1 MRNGRNL
8 LSFVTNLNK
17 LVDITSN
24 ICYTISIKQRY
35 KNERG
40 TDMET
45 LYKGNYGG
53 EFRLDSRY
61 INKITFYDD
70 NGIVCVCNKDIYKED
85 NKEEVEQLN
94 ILQVLKTD
102 KSFRKQ
108 ETEQEFINKQM
119 KKKINFS
126 YVGKEKKW
134 YDNENKLELFIYVDN
149 EFVKLI
155 SKKQRVE
162 VCLHEY
168 DFTKGYTY
176 FTDVL
181 LEVDG
186 QIIKNTS
193 YDKHEVVDQTELQ
206 EQAKALFDEVVRV
219 SYIQESE
226 FNRIF
231 NQYKLVKR
239 DTPLLTE

>member
-1 MRNGRNL
+1 M
-8 LSFVTNLNK
+8 
-17 LVDITSN
+17 D
-24 ICYTISIKQRY
+24 
-35 KNERG
+35 
-40 TDMET
+40 T

-70 NGIVCVCNKDIYKED
+70 NGIVHVCNKDIYKED
-85 NKEEVEQLN
+85 NKENVEQLS

-126 YVGKEKKW
+126 YIGKEKKW

-176 FTDVL
+176 YTDVI

-193 YDKHEVVDQTELQ
+193 YDKHEVIDQTELQ
-206 EQAKALFDEVVRV
+206 AQAKALFDEVVRV

-231 NQYKLVKR
+231 NEYEFVKR
-239 DTPLLTE
+239 KAPLLTK

>member
-1 MRNGRNL
+1 
-8 LSFVTNLNK
+8 
-17 LVDITSN
+17 
-24 ICYTISIKQRY
+24 
-35 KNERG
+35 
-40 TDMET
+40 MET

-70 NGIVCVCNKDIYKED
+70 NGIVHVCNKDIYKED

-126 YVGKEKKW
+126 YIGKEKKW

-176 FTDVL
+176 FTDVI

>member
-1 MRNGRNL
+1 
-8 LSFVTNLNK
+8 
-17 LVDITSN
+17 
-24 ICYTISIKQRY
+24 
-35 KNERG
+35 
-40 TDMET
+40 MET

-53 EFRLDSRY
+53 EFRLDGRY

-70 NGIVCVCNKDIYKED
+70 NGIVHVCDKDIYKED

-94 ILQVLKTD
+94 ILQVLKID

-108 ETEQEFINKQM
+108 GTEQEFINKQM

-126 YVGKEKKW
+126 YIGKEKKW

-176 FTDVL
+176 YTDVP

-186 QIIKNTS
+186 
-193 YDKHEVVDQTELQ
+193 
-206 EQAKALFDEVVRV
+206 
-219 SYIQESE
+219 
-226 FNRIF
+226 
-231 NQYKLVKR
+231 
-239 DTPLLTE
+239 

>member
-1 MRNGRNL
+1 ML
-8 LSFVTNLNK
+8 YYKYKAK
-17 LVDITSN
+17 L
-24 ICYTISIKQRY
+24 
-35 KNERG
+35 NERG

-70 NGIVCVCNKDIYKED
+70 NGIVCVYNKDIYKED

-126 YVGKEKKW
+126 YIGKEKKW

-176 FTDVL
+176 YTDVT

-193 YDKHEVVDQTELQ
+193 YDKHEVIDQTELQ
-206 EQAKALFDEVVRV
+206 AQAKALFDEVVRV

-231 NQYKLVKR
+231 NEYELVKR
-239 DTPLLTE
+239 KAPLLTK

>member
-1 MRNGRNL
+1 
-8 LSFVTNLNK
+8 
-17 LVDITSN
+17 
-24 ICYTISIKQRY
+24 
-35 KNERG
+35 
-40 TDMET
+40 MET

-70 NGIVCVCNKDIYKED
+70 NGIVHVCNKDIYKED
-85 NKEEVEQLN
+85 NKEDVEQLN

-126 YVGKEKKW
+126 YIGKEKKW
-134 YDNENKLELFIYVDN
+134 YNNENKLELFIYVDN

-176 FTDVL
+176 YTDVT

-206 EQAKALFDEVVRV
+206 AQAKALFDEVVRV

-239 DTPLLTE
+239 DIPLLTE

>member
-1 MRNGRNL
+1 
-8 LSFVTNLNK
+8 
-17 LVDITSN
+17 
-24 ICYTISIKQRY
+24 
-35 KNERG
+35 
-40 TDMET
+40 MET

-53 EFRLDSRY
+53 EFRLDGRY

-102 KSFRKQ
+102 KSFRKS

-126 YVGKEKKW
+126 YIGKEKRW
-134 YDNENKLELFIYVDN
+134 YNNENKLELFIYVDN

-176 FTDVL
+176 YTDVI

-206 EQAKALFDEVVRV
+206 EQAKALFDEIVRV

>member
-1 MRNGRNL
+1 
-8 LSFVTNLNK
+8 
-17 LVDITSN
+17 
-24 ICYTISIKQRY
+24 
-35 KNERG
+35 
-40 TDMET
+40 MET

-126 YVGKEKKW
+126 YIGKEKKW

-176 FTDVL
+176 FTDVI

-193 YDKHEVVDQTELQ
+193 YDKHEVIDQTELQ

>member
-1 MRNGRNL
+1 
-8 LSFVTNLNK
+8 
-17 LVDITSN
+17 
-24 ICYTISIKQRY
+24 
-35 KNERG
+35 
-40 TDMET
+40 MET

-102 KSFRKQ
+102 KSFRKP
-108 ETEQEFINKQM
+108 ETEQEFINNQM

-126 YVGKEKKW
+126 YIGKEKRW
-134 YDNENKLELFIYVDN
+134 YNNENKLELFIYVDN

-176 FTDVL
+176 YTDVT

-193 YDKHEVVDQTELQ
+193 CNKHEVIDQTELQ
-206 EQAKALFDEVVRV
+206 AQAKALFDEVVRV

-231 NQYKLVKR
+231 NEYELVKR
-239 DTPLLTE
+239 KTPLLTE

>member
-1 MRNGRNL
+1 
-8 LSFVTNLNK
+8 
-17 LVDITSN
+17 
-24 ICYTISIKQRY
+24 
-35 KNERG
+35 
-40 TDMET
+40 MET

-176 FTDVL
+176 YTDVT

-193 YDKHEVVDQTELQ
+193 YDKHEVIDQTELQ
-206 EQAKALFDEVVRV
+206 AQAKALFDEVVRV

-231 NQYKLVKR
+231 NEYELVKR
-239 DTPLLTE
+239 KTPLLTE

>member
-1 MRNGRNL
+1 
-8 LSFVTNLNK
+8 
-17 LVDITSN
+17 
-24 ICYTISIKQRY
+24 
-35 KNERG
+35 
-40 TDMET
+40 MET

-53 EFRLDSRY
+53 EFRLDGRY

-70 NGIVCVCNKDIYKED
+70 NGIVHVCDKEIHKED
-85 NKEEVEQLN
+85 NKEDVEQLN

-126 YVGKEKKW
+126 YIGKEKRW
-134 YDNENKLELFIYVDN
+134 YDRENKLELFIYVDN

-176 FTDVL
+176 FTDVI

-193 YDKHEVVDQTELQ
+193 YDKHEVIDQTELQ
-206 EQAKALFDEVVRV
+206 AQAKALFDEVVRV

>member
-1 MRNGRNL
+1 
-8 LSFVTNLNK
+8 
-17 LVDITSN
+17 
-24 ICYTISIKQRY
+24 
-35 KNERG
+35 
-40 TDMET
+40 MET

-85 NKEEVEQLN
+85 NKEDVEQLN

-108 ETEQEFINKQM
+108 ETEQEFINKQI

-126 YVGKEKKW
+126 YIGKEKKW
-134 YDNENKLELFIYVDN
+134 NDNENKLELFIYVDN

-176 FTDVL
+176 YTDVI

-206 EQAKALFDEVVRV
+206 AQAKALFDEVVRV

-231 NQYKLVKR
+231 NEYELVKR
-239 DTPLLTE
+239 KAPLLTE

>member
-1 MRNGRNL
+1 
-8 LSFVTNLNK
+8 
-17 LVDITSN
+17 
-24 ICYTISIKQRY
+24 
-35 KNERG
+35 
-40 TDMET
+40 MET
-45 LYKGNYGG
+45 LYKGNYGN
-53 EFRLDSRY
+53 EFRLDGRY

-70 NGIVCVCNKDIYKED
+70 NSIVHVCDNDIRKED
-85 NKEEVEQLN
+85 NKENVEQLS

-102 KSFRKQ
+102 KSFRKP

-126 YVGKEKKW
+126 YIGKEKRW
-134 YDNENKLELFIYVDN
+134 YNNENKLELFIYVDN

-176 FTDVL
+176 YTDVI

-193 YDKHEVVDQTELQ
+193 NDKYERVDQTELQ
-206 EQAKALFDEVVRV
+206 AQAKALFDEVVKI
-219 SYIQESE
+219 SYIQKSD
-226 FNRIF
+226 FNRLF
-231 NQYKLVKR
+231 NEYKLIRR

>member
-1 MRNGRNL
+1 
-8 LSFVTNLNK
+8 
-17 LVDITSN
+17 
-24 ICYTISIKQRY
+24 
-35 KNERG
+35 
-40 TDMET
+40 MET

-53 EFRLDSRY
+53 EFRLDGRY

-126 YVGKEKKW
+126 YIGKEKRW
-134 YDNENKLELFIYVDN
+134 YNDENKLELFIYVDN

-176 FTDVL
+176 YTDVT

-206 EQAKALFDEVVRV
+206 AQAKALFDEVVRV

-231 NQYKLVKR
+231 NEYELVKR
-239 DTPLLTE
+239 KAPLLTE

>member
-1 MRNGRNL
+1 
-8 LSFVTNLNK
+8 
-17 LVDITSN
+17 
-24 ICYTISIKQRY
+24 
-35 KNERG
+35 
-40 TDMET
+40 MET

-53 EFRLDSRY
+53 EFRLDGRY

-85 NKEEVEQLN
+85 KKEEVEQLN

-126 YVGKEKKW
+126 YIGKEKKW

-176 FTDVL
+176 YTDVT

-206 EQAKALFDEVVRV
+206 AQAKALFDEVVRV

-231 NQYKLVKR
+231 NEYELVKR
-239 DTPLLTE
+239 KAPLLTE

>member
-1 MRNGRNL
+1 
-8 LSFVTNLNK
+8 
-17 LVDITSN
+17 
-24 ICYTISIKQRY
+24 
-35 KNERG
+35 
-40 TDMET
+40 MET
-45 LYKGNYGG
+45 LYKGNCGG

-61 INKITFYDD
+61 INKITFYDN
-70 NGIVCVCNKDIYKED
+70 NGIVCVCDKDIYKED
-85 NKEEVEQLN
+85 NKEDVEQLN

-126 YVGKEKKW
+126 YIGKEKRW
-134 YDNENKLELFIYVDN
+134 YDSENKLELFIYVDN

-176 FTDVL
+176 YTDVT

-193 YDKHEVVDQTELQ
+193 YDKHEVIDQTELQ
-206 EQAKALFDEVVRV
+206 AQAKALFDEVVRV

-231 NQYKLVKR
+231 NEYELVRRKV
-239 DTPLLTE
+239 PLLTK

>member
-1 MRNGRNL
+1 
-8 LSFVTNLNK
+8 
-17 LVDITSN
+17 
-24 ICYTISIKQRY
+24 
-35 KNERG
+35 
-40 TDMET
+40 MET
-45 LYKGNYGG
+45 LYKGNYGS

-85 NKEEVEQLN
+85 NKEDVEQLN

-126 YVGKEKKW
+126 YIGKEKRW
-134 YDNENKLELFIYVDN
+134 YNDENKLELFIYVDN

-176 FTDVL
+176 FTDVI

>member
-1 MRNGRNL
+1 ML
-8 LSFVTNLNK
+8 YYK
-17 LVDITSN
+17 YKAKI
-24 ICYTISIKQRY
+24 Q

-53 EFRLDSRY
+53 EFRLDGRY

-94 ILQVLKTD
+94 ILQVLKID

-126 YVGKEKKW
+126 YIGKEKKW

-176 FTDVL
+176 FTDVI

-193 YDKHEVVDQTELQ
+193 YDKHEVIDQTELQ
-206 EQAKALFDEVVRV
+206 EQAKALFDEVIRV

-239 DTPLLTE
+239 DTPLLTEQLTNK

>member
-1 MRNGRNL
+1 MEL
-8 LSFVTNLNK
+8 LH
-17 LVDITSN
+17 
-24 ICYTISIKQRY
+24 
-35 KNERG
+35 
-40 TDMET
+40 
-45 LYKGNYGG
+45 KGNYGG
-53 EFRLDSRY
+53 GLILDGRY

-70 NGIVCVCNKDIYKED
+70 NGIVHVCDSDIRKED
-85 NKEEVEQLN
+85 NKENVEQLG

-102 KSFRKQ
+102 KSFRKP

-126 YVGKEKKW
+126 YIGKEKRW
-134 YDNENKLELFIYVDN
+134 YDSENKLELFIYVDN

-176 FTDVL
+176 YTDVT

-193 YDKHEVVDQTELQ
+193 YDKHEVIDQTELQ
-206 EQAKALFDEVVRV
+206 AQAKALFDEVVRV

-231 NQYKLVKR
+231 NEYELVKR
-239 DTPLLTE
+239 KAPLLTK

>member
-1 MRNGRNL
+1 
-8 LSFVTNLNK
+8 
-17 LVDITSN
+17 
-24 ICYTISIKQRY
+24 
-35 KNERG
+35 
-40 TDMET
+40 MET

-53 EFRLDSRY
+53 EFRLDGQY

-70 NGIVCVCNKDIYKED
+70 NGIVHVCDNDIRKED
-85 NKEEVEQLN
+85 NKEDVEQLS

-102 KSFRKQ
+102 KSFRKP

-126 YVGKEKKW
+126 YIGKEKRW
-134 YDNENKLELFIYVDN
+134 YNNENKLELFIYVDN

-176 FTDVL
+176 YTDVT

-193 YDKHEVVDQTELQ
+193 NDKYERVDQTELQ
-206 EQAKALFDEVVRV
+206 AQAKALFDEVVRV

-231 NQYKLVKR
+231 NEYEFVKR
-239 DTPLLTE
+239 KTPLLTE

>member
-1 MRNGRNL
+1 
-8 LSFVTNLNK
+8 
-17 LVDITSN
+17 
-24 ICYTISIKQRY
+24 
-35 KNERG
+35 
-40 TDMET
+40 MET
-45 LYKGNYGG
+45 LYRGNYGG
-53 EFRLDSRY
+53 EFRLGSRY

-85 NKEEVEQLN
+85 NKEDVEQLN

-108 ETEQEFINKQM
+108 ETEQEFINKQV

-126 YVGKEKKW
+126 YIGKEKKW
-134 YDNENKLELFIYVDN
+134 NDNENKLELFIYVDN

-176 FTDVL
+176 FTDVI

>member
-1 MRNGRNL
+1 
-8 LSFVTNLNK
+8 
-17 LVDITSN
+17 
-24 ICYTISIKQRY
+24 
-35 KNERG
+35 
-40 TDMET
+40 MET

-53 EFRLDSRY
+53 EFRLDGRY

-126 YVGKEKKW
+126 YIGKEKRW
-134 YDNENKLELFIYVDN
+134 YNDENKLELFIYVDN

-176 FTDVL
+176 FTDVI

-206 EQAKALFDEVVRV
+206 AQAKALFDEVVRV

>member
-1 MRNGRNL
+1 
-8 LSFVTNLNK
+8 
-17 LVDITSN
+17 
-24 ICYTISIKQRY
+24 
-35 KNERG
+35 
-40 TDMET
+40 MET
-45 LYKGNYGG
+45 LYRGNYGG
-53 EFRLDSRY
+53 ELRLDGRY

-70 NGIVCVCNKDIYKED
+70 NGIVCVCNKDILKED

-108 ETEQEFINKQM
+108 ETEQEFINKQV

-126 YVGKEKKW
+126 YIGKEKKW

-176 FTDVL
+176 FTDVI

>member
-1 MRNGRNL
+1 
-8 LSFVTNLNK
+8 
-17 LVDITSN
+17 
-24 ICYTISIKQRY
+24 
-35 KNERG
+35 
-40 TDMET
+40 MET

-53 EFRLDSRY
+53 EFRLDGRY

-70 NGIVCVCNKDIYKED
+70 NGIVHVCDKEIHKED
-85 NKEEVEQLN
+85 NKENVEQLS

-102 KSFRKQ
+102 KSFRKP

-126 YVGKEKKW
+126 YIGKEKKW

-176 FTDVL
+176 YTDVI

-193 YDKHEVVDQTELQ
+193 NDKYERVDQTELQ
-206 EQAKALFDEVVRV
+206 AQAKALFDEVVRV

-231 NQYKLVKR
+231 NEYELVKR
-239 DTPLLTE
+239 KAPLLTK

>member
-1 MRNGRNL
+1 M
-8 LSFVTNLNK
+8 
-17 LVDITSN
+17 D
-24 ICYTISIKQRY
+24 
-35 KNERG
+35 
-40 TDMET
+40 T
-45 LYKGNYGG
+45 LYKGNYGS
-53 EFRLDSRY
+53 EFILDGRY

-70 NGIVCVCNKDIYKED
+70 NGIVHVCDNDIRTED
-85 NKEEVEQLN
+85 NKEDVEQLS

-102 KSFRKQ
+102 KSFRKP

-126 YVGKEKKW
+126 YIGKEKRW
-134 YDNENKLELFIYVDN
+134 YNNENKLELFIYVDN

-176 FTDVL
+176 YTDVT

-193 YDKHEVVDQTELQ
+193 NDKYERVDQTELQ
-206 EQAKALFDEVVRV
+206 AQAKALFDEVVRV

-231 NQYKLVKR
+231 NEYEFVKR
-239 DTPLLTE
+239 KAPLLTK

>member
-1 MRNGRNL
+1 
-8 LSFVTNLNK
+8 
-17 LVDITSN
+17 
-24 ICYTISIKQRY
+24 
-35 KNERG
+35 
-40 TDMET
+40 MET

-53 EFRLDSRY
+53 EFRLDGRY

-70 NGIVCVCNKDIYKED
+70 NGIVHVCNNDIRKED
-85 NKEEVEQLN
+85 NKEDVEQLS

-102 KSFRKQ
+102 KSFRKP

-126 YVGKEKKW
+126 YIGKEKRW
-134 YDNENKLELFIYVDN
+134 YNNENKLELFIYVDN

-176 FTDVL
+176 YTDVT

-193 YDKHEVVDQTELQ
+193 NDKYERVDQTELQ
-206 EQAKALFDEVVRV
+206 AQAKALFDEVVRV

-231 NQYKLVKR
+231 NEYEFVKR
-239 DTPLLTE
+239 KTPLLTE

>member
-1 MRNGRNL
+1 
-8 LSFVTNLNK
+8 
-17 LVDITSN
+17 
-24 ICYTISIKQRY
+24 
-35 KNERG
+35 
-40 TDMET
+40 MET

-85 NKEEVEQLN
+85 NKEDVEQLN

-126 YVGKEKKW
+126 YIGKEKKW

-176 FTDVL
+176 YTDVT

-206 EQAKALFDEVVRV
+206 AQAKALFDEVVRV

-239 DTPLLTE
+239 DIPLLTE

>member
-1 MRNGRNL
+1 
-8 LSFVTNLNK
+8 
-17 LVDITSN
+17 
-24 ICYTISIKQRY
+24 
-35 KNERG
+35 
-40 TDMET
+40 MET

-53 EFRLDSRY
+53 EFRLDGRY

-70 NGIVCVCNKDIYKED
+70 NGIVHVCNNDIRKED
-85 NKEEVEQLN
+85 NKEDVEQLS

-102 KSFRKQ
+102 KSFRKS

-126 YVGKEKKW
+126 YIGKEKRW
-134 YDNENKLELFIYVDN
+134 YNNENKLELFIYVDN

-176 FTDVL
+176 YTDVI

>member
-1 MRNGRNL
+1 M
-8 LSFVTNLNK
+8 
-17 LVDITSN
+17 D
-24 ICYTISIKQRY
+24 
-35 KNERG
+35 
-40 TDMET
+40 T
-45 LYKGNYGG
+45 LYKGNYGS
-53 EFRLDSRY
+53 EFILDGRY

-70 NGIVCVCNKDIYKED
+70 NGIVHVCDRDIRKED
-85 NKEEVEQLN
+85 NKERVEQLS

-102 KSFRKQ
+102 KSFRKP

-126 YVGKEKKW
+126 YIGKEKRW
-134 YDNENKLELFIYVDN
+134 YNNENKLELFIYVDN

-176 FTDVL
+176 FTDVI

-206 EQAKALFDEVVRV
+206 EQAKALFDEIVRV

>member
-1 MRNGRNL
+1 MKEVNMQ
-8 LSFVTNLNK
+8 K
-17 LVDITSN
+17 L
-24 ICYTISIKQRY
+24 YR
-35 KNERG
+35 
-40 TDMET
+40 
-45 LYKGNYGG
+45 GNYGG

-126 YVGKEKKW
+126 YIGKEKKW

-162 VCLHEY
+162 VCLNEY
-168 DFTKGYTY
+168 NFTKGYTY
-176 FTDVL
+176 YTDVT

-193 YDKHEVVDQTELQ
+193 YDKHEVIDQTELQ
-206 EQAKALFDEVVRV
+206 AQAKALFDEVVRV

-231 NQYKLVKR
+231 NEYELVKR
-239 DTPLLTE
+239 KTPLLTEQLTNK

>member
-1 MRNGRNL
+1 
-8 LSFVTNLNK
+8 
-17 LVDITSN
+17 
-24 ICYTISIKQRY
+24 
-35 KNERG
+35 
-40 TDMET
+40 MET

-126 YVGKEKKW
+126 YIGKEKRW
-134 YDNENKLELFIYVDN
+134 YNDENKLELFIYVDN

-176 FTDVL
+176 FTDVI

-206 EQAKALFDEVVRV
+206 AQAKALFDEVVRV

>member
-1 MRNGRNL
+1 M
-8 LSFVTNLNK
+8 
-17 LVDITSN
+17 D
-24 ICYTISIKQRY
+24 
-35 KNERG
+35 
-40 TDMET
+40 T
-45 LYKGNYGG
+45 LYKGNYGS
-53 EFRLDSRY
+53 EFILDGRY

-70 NGIVCVCNKDIYKED
+70 NGIVHVCDKEIHKED
-85 NKEEVEQLN
+85 NKENVEQLS

-102 KSFRKQ
+102 KSFRKP

-126 YVGKEKKW
+126 YIGKEKRW
-134 YDNENKLELFIYVDN
+134 YNDENKLELFIYVDN

-176 FTDVL
+176 FTDVI

-193 YDKHEVVDQTELQ
+193 YDKHEVIDQTELQ

>member
-1 MRNGRNL
+1 
-8 LSFVTNLNK
+8 
-17 LVDITSN
+17 
-24 ICYTISIKQRY
+24 
-35 KNERG
+35 
-40 TDMET
+40 MET

-53 EFRLDSRY
+53 EFRLDGRY

-126 YVGKEKKW
+126 YIGKEKKW

-176 FTDVL
+176 YTDVT

-206 EQAKALFDEVVRV
+206 AQAKALFDEIVRV

>member
-1 MRNGRNL
+1 
-8 LSFVTNLNK
+8 
-17 LVDITSN
+17 
-24 ICYTISIKQRY
+24 
-35 KNERG
+35 
-40 TDMET
+40 MET

-94 ILQVLKTD
+94 ILQGLKTD

-176 FTDVL
+176 FTDVV

-193 YDKHEVVDQTELQ
+193 YDKHEVIDQTELQ

>member
-1 MRNGRNL
+1 M
-8 LSFVTNLNK
+8 
-17 LVDITSN
+17 D
-24 ICYTISIKQRY
+24 
-35 KNERG
+35 
-40 TDMET
+40 T

-53 EFRLDSRY
+53 EFRLDGRY

-70 NGIVCVCNKDIYKED
+70 NGIVCVCNKDIHKED

-126 YVGKEKKW
+126 YIGKEKKW

-176 FTDVL
+176 YTDVT

-193 YDKHEVVDQTELQ
+193 YDKHEVIDQTELQ
-206 EQAKALFDEVVRV
+206 AQAKALFDEVVRV

-231 NQYKLVKR
+231 NEYELVKR
-239 DTPLLTE
+239 KTPLLTE

>member
-1 MRNGRNL
+1 
-8 LSFVTNLNK
+8 
-17 LVDITSN
+17 
-24 ICYTISIKQRY
+24 
-35 KNERG
+35 
-40 TDMET
+40 MET

-53 EFRLDSRY
+53 EFRLDGRY

-70 NGIVCVCNKDIYKED
+70 NGIVHVCNNDIRKED
-85 NKEEVEQLN
+85 NKEDVEQLN

-126 YVGKEKKW
+126 YIGKEKRW
-134 YDNENKLELFIYVDN
+134 YNDENKLELFIYVDN

-176 FTDVL
+176 YTDVI

-193 YDKHEVVDQTELQ
+193 YDKHEVIDQTELQ
-206 EQAKALFDEVVRV
+206 AQAKALFDEVVRV

-231 NQYKLVKR
+231 NEYELVKR
-239 DTPLLTE
+239 DTPLLTK

>member
-1 MRNGRNL
+1 
-8 LSFVTNLNK
+8 
-17 LVDITSN
+17 
-24 ICYTISIKQRY
+24 
-35 KNERG
+35 
-40 TDMET
+40 MEI
-45 LYKGNYGG
+45 LRKGNYGG
-53 EFRLDSRY
+53 EFRLDGRY

-70 NGIVCVCNKDIYKED
+70 NGIVHVCDKDIYKED
-85 NKEEVEQLN
+85 NKEDVEQLS

-102 KSFRKQ
+102 KSFRKP

-126 YVGKEKKW
+126 YIGKEKRW
-134 YDNENKLELFIYVDN
+134 YNNENKLELFIYVDN

-176 FTDVL
+176 YTDVT

-193 YDKHEVVDQTELQ
+193 NDKYKRVDQTELQ
-206 EQAKALFDEVVRV
+206 AQAKALFDEVVRV

-231 NQYKLVKR
+231 NEYEFVKR
-239 DTPLLTE
+239 KTPLLTE